1 MNGILWVLRTGAPW
15 ADLPGRYPSFQTCH
29 RRFQHW
35 VHSGVMTKIMAA
47 FAYKLIIRGDIDV
60 REPRVSHPLKKG
72 LTSGRQNAARE
83 QRSWQSEIVTDCRSV
98 CVESASPLEVTLA
111 TSTLVQMVIPGAPQ
125 DLIGDNA
132 HGSDR
137 LDTQLKFYGIELIAP
152 HRRNRKNKTQ
162 DQGRVK
168 RYQRRGKIERLFAWL
183 RNFRRLVVR
192 YERHAENFLGM
203 LHLASTVILLRY
215 L

>member
-1 MNGILWVLRTGAPW
+1 
-15 ADLPGRYPSFQTCH
+15 
-29 RRFQHW
+29 
-35 VHSGVMTKIMAA
+35 MTKIMAA

-60 REPRVSHPLKKG
+60 REALIDVSFAPAKKG
-72 LTSGRQNAARE
+72 ANVGKTKRGKGTKIMAVGDRDRLP
-83 QRSWQSEIVTDCRSV
+83 VSV

-132 HGSDR
+132 HDSDR